1 MTKKATGETHKP
13 IPKGR
18 GLKQGGGGVYV
29 DGKRVEG
36 TEPAGTE
43 AHDKRV
49 AEREA
54 RKTIKQ
60 KETDDGR

>member
-1 MTKKATGETHKP
+1 MTKKATSETHKP

-18 GLKQGGGGVYV
+18 GLKQGRGGVYV
-29 DGKRVEG
+29 DGKRVEW
-36 TEPAGTE
+36 TRPASTE

-54 RKTIKQ
+54 RKAGPIK
-60 KETDDGR
+60 EAHDG

>member
-1 MTKKATGETHKP
+1 MTNDVTKQAKGSQKP
-13 IPKGR
+13 R
-18 GLKQGGGGVYV
+18 ERGGGVYV
-29 DGKRVEG
+29 DGKRVEW
-36 TEPAGTE
+36 TKPASTE

>member
-1 MTKKATGETHKP
+1 MTKDATKQAKRIRKP
-13 IPKGR
+13 R
-18 GLKQGGGGVYV
+18 QRGGGVYV
-29 DGKRVEG
+29 DGKRVEW
-36 TEPAGTE
+36 TKPAGTA

-54 RKTIKQ
+54 RKAIKQ

>member
-1 MTKKATGETHKP
+1 MTKKRTVNP
-13 IPKGR
+13 IVKR
-18 GLKQGGGGVYV
+18 GGGVYV
-29 DGKRVEG
+29 NGKRVEW
-36 TEPAGTE
+36 TKPASTE

>member
-1 MTKKATGETHKP
+1 MTKKRTVKP
-13 IPKGR
+13 IVKR
-18 GLKQGGGGVYV
+18 GGGVYV
-29 DGKRVEG
+29 NGERVEW
-36 TEPAGTE
+36 TRAASTE